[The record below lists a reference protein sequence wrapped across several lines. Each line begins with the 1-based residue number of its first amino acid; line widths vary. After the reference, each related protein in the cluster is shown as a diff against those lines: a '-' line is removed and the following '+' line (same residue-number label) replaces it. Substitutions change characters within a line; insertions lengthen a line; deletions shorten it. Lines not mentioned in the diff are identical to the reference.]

1 MPDQAGTLPPHS
13 SGPESP
19 VSPGLDLSDSGQ
31 DYLEAVYL
39 LVQRHGVA
47 RMKEI
52 ASLVDVGKS
61 SATAGVQAL
70 AERGLVNYDPYQYVT
85 LTERGERAGRA
96 LLRRHRIL
104 KTFLMKV
111 LGVPEPEAEAV
122 GCKMEHAIKG
132 RVLERFVRFLQFV
145 DEHSVQD
152 GSWRDAFEAFCR
164 EHGARDDTAWGQA
177 ARPAEA
183 GEGGSS

>member
-1 MPDQAGTLPPHS
+1 MPDSPPTLPPPS
-13 SGPESP
+13 GGPEISAR
-19 VSPGLDLSDSGQ
+19 PGLGLTDSGQ

-47 RMKEI
+47 RMKDV
-52 ASLVDVGKS
+52 ASLVGVGRS

-96 LLRRHRIL
+96 LLRRHRVL

-111 LGVPEPEAEAV
+111 LGVPEAEAEAV

-132 RVLERFVRFLQFV
+132 RVLERFVRFVQFI
-145 DEHSVQD
+145 DQHSTRD
-152 GSWRDAFEAFCR
+152 GSWREAFEAFCR
-164 EHGARDDTAWGQA
+164 AHEGDDEPPYGG
-177 ARPAEA
+177 ESG
-183 GEGGSS
+183 GEGGRP